1 MVKEI
6 HVLSDRDSDKRP
18 RRTGFM
24 AALQILDDRH
34 AVLEG
39 RERCDVAGELGV
51 LERLLPD
58 G

>member
-1 MVKEI
+1 
-6 HVLSDRDSDKRP
+6 
-18 RRTGFM
+18 M